1 MEWTVKSTNAQTG
14 MMIQKQLLMGWVS
27 ERAAQGPF
35 TLAIC
40 ITKIESESLWAS
52 LSNIYHL
59 CTCIIYL
66 LSKKL

>member
-35 TLAIC
+35 HFGHMYYKNWIWVFM
-40 ITKIESESLWAS
+40 S
-52 LSNIYHL
+52 
-59 CTCIIYL
+59 
-66 LSKKL
+66 